1 MTKDNRTIKTTN
13 PYSGQST
20 MLNKEEYALY
30 HIIKGAEIVGNY
42 NVVRKGLD
50 KFSRMNAEAYMVLL
64 DYLSVN
70 SGPGPEG
77 SRSILTIE
85 KTITPPPPFL

>member
-1 MTKDNRTIKTTN
+1 MTKYNRRFIKTTN
-13 PYSGQST
+13 PYSGQSA
-20 MLNKEEYALY
+20 MLNKQEYALY

-64 DYLSVN
+64 D
-70 SGPGPEG
+70 
-77 SRSILTIE
+77 
-85 KTITPPPPFL
+85 